1 MVSPRASN
9 GAIDALIS
17 PFRRFVR
24 RFAPDEIKGW
34 TDFYRF
40 PERRLGWDGPFNGQ
54 IGRRAIFE
62 TIITIVA
69 PSLIL
74 ETGTFLGTTTEL
86 MAETGI
92 SIVTVESNAR
102 NYGFCRVRLRR
113 LKNVELRLGDS
124 RTEVRD
130 VLFERR
136 NTLGQQPLFAYLDAH
151 AHGNEDLPL
160 AEELEIVFS
169 NVPNAVVMID
179 DFCVPDDPGYGYD
192 CYGENRALNQ
202 TYIAPALNA
211 YGLTALYPAL
221 TSEMETGRCRGCV
234 VLANELFWRQLAGT
248 NLLRRL

>member
-1 MVSPRASN
+1 MMSPSASN
-9 GAIDALIS
+9 SAIDALIS
-17 PFRRFVR
+17 PFRRFAR
-24 RFAPDEIKGW
+24 RFALDEIKGW

-40 PERRLGWDGPFNGQ
+40 PTRRLGWDAFNGQ

-62 TIITIVA
+62 TIMTIVA

-74 ETGTFLGTTTEL
+74 ETGTFRGTTTEL

-92 SIVTVESNAR
+92 PIVTVESNAR

-124 RTEVRD
+124 RMEVRD
-130 VLFERR
+130 ALFKHR
-136 NTLGQQPLFAYLDAH
+136 NTLGRQPLFAYLD

-192 CYGENRALNQ
+192 HYGDRALDQ
-202 TYIAPALNA
+202 TYIAPAINA
-211 YGLTALYPAL
+211 YGLTPLYPAL
-221 TSEMETGRCRGCV
+221 ISEMETGRRRGCV
-234 VLANELFWRQLAGT
+234 VLASEVFWCRLVRT

>member
-1 MVSPRASN
+1 M
-9 GAIDALIS
+9 DALTS
-17 PFRRFVR
+17 PFRGFVR

-54 IGRRAIFE
+54 IGRRAIFD
-62 TIITIVA
+62 TIMTIVG
-69 PSLIL
+69 PGLIL

-92 SIVTVESNAR
+92 PIVTVECNAR

-124 RTEVRD
+124 RTEIRD
-130 VLFERR
+130 ALLERR

-192 CYGENRALNQ
+192 CYGENRALDQ
-202 TYIAPALNA
+202 SYIAPALNA
-211 YGLTALYPAL
+211 YELAPLYPVLA
-221 TSEMETGRCRGCV
+221 SETETGRRRGCV
-234 VLANELFWRQLAGT
+234 VLANQLFWGQLVRT
-248 NLLRRL
+248 NLLRRF